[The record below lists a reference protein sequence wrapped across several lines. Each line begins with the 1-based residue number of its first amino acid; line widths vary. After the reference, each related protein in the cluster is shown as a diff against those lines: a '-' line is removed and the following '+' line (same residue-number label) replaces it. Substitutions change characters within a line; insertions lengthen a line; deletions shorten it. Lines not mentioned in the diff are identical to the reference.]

1 MEMNKIGYDNEQE
14 RFSSGIKT
22 QTKDTR
28 ADGNKYLLMGSY
40 DIQTFFHVSF
50 SLIFCFGVLP

>member
-1 MEMNKIGYDNEQE
+1 MNKTGYDNEQE

-50 SLIFCFGVLP
+50 SLIFCFGVLL

>member
-1 MEMNKIGYDNEQE
+1 MNKIGYGNEQE

-28 ADGNKYLLMGSY
+28 ADGNNMYLLMGSY

-50 SLIFCFGVLP
+50 SLIFCFGVLL